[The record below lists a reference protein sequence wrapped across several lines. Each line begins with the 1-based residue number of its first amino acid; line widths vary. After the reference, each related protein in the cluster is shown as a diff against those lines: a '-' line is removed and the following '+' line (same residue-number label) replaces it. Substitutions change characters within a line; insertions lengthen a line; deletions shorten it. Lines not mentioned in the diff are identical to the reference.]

1 MAKHSFEYSLAVKYG
16 VPEALLLNYF
26 RYWVCRNEE
35 KQDAEKFHE
44 GRYWVYD
51 STRELTRKHEY
62 WDRKVWLRALD
73 HLVNEGMLLK
83 GNFNKL
89 KWDRTCWYTLS
100 DKAFQEIEEAEGGSK
115 RTTVVP
121 KEPGVV
127 PKEPTIPIQSTYSN
141 LPNIDD
147 DDNIKQTSKKKK
159 VNQKFEPSFE
169 NPIHSKAVDDWEKYM
184 GIPLT
189 QGLAEQI
196 ISLVDE
202 VGGDIFLE
210 ALKVAS
216 ANNVRRLKYVETVAV
231 NMMRGDDYGSNQ
243 RSNQSGEK
251 PAGKKPGRKKAI
263 KGDSVPKLGDY
274 I

>member
-1 MAKHSFEYSLAVKYG
+1 METHSFGVQLAIKYG
-16 VPEALLLNYF
+16 MAEAVLLGYF
-26 RYWVCRNEE
+26 YYWVRRNEA
-35 KQDAEKFHE
+35 KQDPEKFHD

-51 STRELTRKHEY
+51 STRGLQKKFPY
-62 WDRKVWLRALD
+62 ISYGKILRILD
-73 HLVNEGMLLK
+73 KLSEQGLLIK

-89 KWDRTCWYTLS
+89 PWDKTVWYSLS
-100 DKAFQEIEEAEGGSK
+100 DLALSYFDDRSDLYQNGA
-115 RTTVVP
+115 
-121 KEPGVV
+121 GVLQNGA
-127 PKEPTIPIQSTYSN
+127 TIPIQSTYSIPYSN
-141 LPNIDD
+141 DD
-147 DDNIKQTSKKKK
+147 DDNIKQTKKKKK
-159 VNQKFEPSFE
+159 VNQKAALSFE

-189 QGLAEQI
+189 SGLAEQI
-196 ISLVDE
+196 IGLVDE